1 MPSAS
6 TPIELSVL
14 VPCFNEEGNLPEL
27 VERTERV
34 FERRRICGE
43 IVLVND
49 GSVDGTAAQIEAL
62 AARLPHVVAVHHPT
76 NRGISAAWRS
86 AFDRSRGRYVC
97 TIDADLQYQ
106 PEAIALLHR
115 EMRFSQ
121 ADLVQAWRSTLER
134 QHNHRYLMSR
144 GLDHLLKLVFGMPEH
159 DVKSGFVLYKRE
171 VFEDILQEAGRFHY
185 FQHMITV
192 VAKAKG
198 YSIRQVETLF
208 DERHAGESFIGGFP
222 ARMMARTC
230 VDIGRAFL
238 AYRLR
243 EPRDQSLTVAL
254 RGHPAPPARTVPRA
268 RRRMS
273 RPGGL
278 PISRNAAAYLDELRR
293 TQWLSRDELA
303 ELQVRRLRRL
313 VQHAHDHVGYWREV
327 LRGAG
332 VTADDIRTLD
342 DLRQIPSLT
351 KHALR
356 DNIHFDL
363 VSDSSHKPK
372 LARITT
378 SGSTGEPLALYAD
391 PVHLDTRCANTMRHH
406 EWAGWRPGEAQVRLW
421 HPPAA
426 ALGKFALRDR
436 LRAAIGSRGFV
447 AADVIDRELVHYVDE
462 RVRRERPAL
471 LVADAEMLHLVAACL
486 DADASRPPV
495 AGAVVSTGQTLAPTV
510 RALVE
515 RVAGARVFDRYA
527 AREIG
532 PIAQECEAHGL
543 HVNAESVIVE
553 IERDGRPAA
562 EGEVGEVVITD
573 LTNGCVPLLRY
584 RLGDRAVASAR
595 RCPCGRGLPLLE
607 GVVGRAEGAV
617 VGAGGRQI
625 PAGFFADLFADYEFA
640 VRRYQVVQP
649 ARDRLEVRVVRKSRF
664 MVDTERALHREVGR
678 VLGEGI
684 TVGFSF
690 VDDIRAEAGGEP
702 QPCVSEIEASAWGDA
717 GRSAGGG
724 DSRHRAVR

>member
-1 MPSAS
+1 VPAGSA
-6 TPIELSVL
+6 PIEVSVL

-34 FERRRICGE
+34 FARRRISGE

-49 GSVDGTAAQIEAL
+49 GSIDGTAAQIEAL
-62 AARLPHVVAVHHPT
+62 AARFPNVVAVHHPT

-134 QHNHRYLMSR
+134 QHDHRYLMSR
-144 GLDHLLKLVFGMPEH
+144 GLDYALKLAFGMPEH

-171 VFEDILQEAGRFHY
+171 VFEDILQETGRFHY

-222 ARMMARTC
+222 ARMIVRTW

-254 RGHPAPPARTVPRA
+254 RGHPAPAPRTAPRVRWRA
-268 RRRMS
+268 RRAGE
-273 RPGGL
+273 PA
-278 PISRNAAAYLDELRR
+278 ISRNAAAYLDELRR

-313 VQHAHDHVGYWREV
+313 VQHANDHVGYWREV
-327 LRGAG
+327 LRTAG
-332 VTADDIRTLD
+332 VTADDLRTLD
-342 DLRQIPSLT
+342 DLRRIPSLT

-356 DNIHFDL
+356 DNIYFDL

-372 LARITT
+372 LGRITT
-378 SGSTGEPLALYAD
+378 SGSTGEPLALYVD
-391 PVHLDTRCANTMRHH
+391 RVHLDTRCANTMRHQ
-406 EWAGWRPGEAQVRLW
+406 EWAGWRPGDAQVRLW

-426 ALGKFALRDR
+426 ARGDHALRDR
-436 LRAAIGSRGFV
+436 LRAALGSRGSV
-447 AADVIDRELVHYVDE
+447 ATDVIDRELVRYLDE
-462 RVRRERPAL
+462 RLRRERPAL
-471 LVADAEMLHLVAACL
+471 LVADAEVLHLVVARL
-486 DADASRPPV
+486 GADAPRLPAV
-495 AGAVVSTGQTLAPTV
+495 RAVVSTGQTLAPDV
-510 RALVE
+510 RVLVE
-515 RVAGARVFDRYA
+515 RVAGAPVFDRYA
-527 AREIG
+527 ARELG

-562 EGEVGEVVITD
+562 EGEVGEVLVTD

-584 RLGDRAVASAR
+584 RLGDRAVASTR

-607 GVVGRAEGAV
+607 RVVGRAEGAV

-649 ARDRLEVRVVRKSRF
+649 ARDRLEVRIVRKSRF
-664 MVDTERALHREVGR
+664 IGETERALRAQVGR
-678 VLGEGI
+678 VLGDGI
-684 TVGFSF
+684 AVGFSF
-690 VDDIRAEAGGEP
+690 VDEIRAEAGGEP
-702 QPCVSEIEASAWGDA
+702 QPCVSEIEASACA
-717 GRSAGGG
+717 GEG
-724 DSRHRAVR
+724 DSRHWGVR